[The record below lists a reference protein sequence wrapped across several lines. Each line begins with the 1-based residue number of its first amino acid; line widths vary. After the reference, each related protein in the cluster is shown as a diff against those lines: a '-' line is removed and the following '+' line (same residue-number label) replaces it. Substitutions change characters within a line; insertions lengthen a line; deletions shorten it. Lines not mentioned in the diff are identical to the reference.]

1 MGKAKYYAIRTEFQE
16 RGSPHIHPFIWIFN
30 ATNIQNEDAH
40 IEFIEKTI
48 HSHLRDH
55 LNNPE
60 LFELVKTYQVH
71 AESKTC
77 WKYNKNECQ
86 FSYGRY
92 FTDKTV
98 NAKPLDR
105 KFSDDEKQEVL
116 TWRNVLLKQ
125 VKSYVDNNLNPAKV
139 NVIGPT
145 KDNFS
150 QSLSV
155 KQILDEVEISAD
167 GCYRA
172 LPISKNEDLK
182 LHLKRHSCS

>member
-60 LFELVKTYQVH
+60 LFELVKTSQVH

-98 NAKPLDR
+98 TAKPLDR

>member
-71 AESKTC
+71 AHSRTC
-77 WKYNKNECQ
+77 
-86 FSYGRY
+86 
-92 FTDKTV
+92 
-98 NAKPLDR
+98 
-105 KFSDDEKQEVL
+105 
-116 TWRNVLLKQ
+116 
-125 VKSYVDNNLNPAKV
+125 
-139 NVIGPT
+139 
-145 KDNFS
+145 
-150 QSLSV
+150 
-155 KQILDEVEISAD
+155 
-167 GCYRA
+167 
-172 LPISKNEDLK
+172 
-182 LHLKRHSCS
+182 